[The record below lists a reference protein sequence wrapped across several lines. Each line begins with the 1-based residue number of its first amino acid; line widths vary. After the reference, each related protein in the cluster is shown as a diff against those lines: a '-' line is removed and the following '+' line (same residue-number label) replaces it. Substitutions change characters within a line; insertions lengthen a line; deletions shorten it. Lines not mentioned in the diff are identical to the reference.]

1 MEELQAIK
9 IIASMETVKLRRSA
23 RKGRLTRIT
32 HKLADLEAGDWTE
45 LRTITL
51 DQLKEDLAKES
62 KLFNALQTR
71 LEQLMEEDE
80 DTTEEV
86 LAREINQGIE
96 LGEVHTDLMLRAR
109 TIKKTLTLCLEA
121 TALEDEVQLIKES
134 YDPSEGE
141 FEKDASKLRHRIN
154 SFLHDSSS
162 SASPV
167 VEDFRRNCKD
177 HLTDLATRLSQGR
190 AKRRE
195 RKERAELKTP
205 HLERPTSYKGTKLK
219 LDLPTFSG
227 HPLDWHHFCELF
239 TAALDRAGDDYSERE
254 RACFLLKAMQG
265 SEAEQIVK
273 SHATSEKGYT
283 NALKALR
290 GRYGSA
296 KKVFPHLVGKMMTQ
310 EKIRFSQDGFAKLR
324 RNYTLPLQSMK
335 ELGCTDATQIAAAL
349 ALSQFD
355 DSLRDEWTKFYKTSN
370 EVPTLEEIE
379 TFVEPLESNMQA
391 LTPVLRNEPTSLPPR
406 KTTPR
411 YTKGSSTECPLCKE
425 QHRLYK
431 CPVFL
436 GYDVDRRFKTVKDKR
451 GCTNCLAINHST
463 QDCTS
468 TYTCRECDAKHNT
481 LLHRPTKQTSSKT
494 FNAGS
499 TANKS
504 AIDLMTVG
512 EDDYM
517 TTSTSQE
524 PPKISFL
531 HTAIAKAIHEDR
543 EVDVRMALDTGASA
557 SLVTET
563 VATQLKLRRH
573 PRRLNIKGACGGGVS
588 RHFVELTLKSILQPD
603 KFMTTKLQVVKSLPE
618 VPAPRNI
625 KQIKAE
631 PHLQGLPL
639 ADPHFGGKLDILLG
653 GVDYTKCLVGSLT
666 TGLDS
671 EVAAQPT
678 LFGWTVTGPL
688 EYQPKNSSVL
698 QIQTSEDTLKDD
710 LSRLWELDRTPES
723 AHLSLDDEEVTQH
736 FLDTHRR
743 DEDGRYVV
751 RLPRLSPTPSLGTSR
766 NVAVRRSNQNEKTL
780 QKKGKL
786 TEFQAALEEYYH
798 LGHAEEVPD
807 SDRTSPH
814 YYMPVHGV
822 FKASSTTTKV
832 RPVFDASASTSNG
845 VSLNDTLKQGPN
857 LYPHLSDILLRFRK
871 HTIGFSAD
879 ISKMFREVK
888 LHPDERD
895 AHRFLLRDK
904 NGQLKDLRMK
914 RLTFGVRSSPYLATQ
929 VIRHLAEQHSS
940 SHPQASNAVLNHF
953 YVDDY
958 LAGAETVQEANLLRE
973 QLCNLLQLAG
983 MNLRK
988 WRSCCNDFRSSIPPD
1003 ILETA
1008 DLHITSAEKP
1018 LKALGLHWNVAEDCL
1033 SVSTPTVQTDVE
1045 FTKRS
1050 IASNLGKVYD
1060 LLGFYAPYTVTGKI
1074 LLRRLWELKI
1084 GWDEPVPP
1092 EIQESWLAW
1101 TSQLDL
1107 ISKHTIPR
1115 RYSTSSTTAV
1125 SHHLHGFADASQE
1138 AYGAV
1143 VYLRQTFPDKSSTTS
1158 IVISKARVLPL
1169 KELTIPRAELTAV
1182 LIVAKLLQYCSRLL
1196 EIENMTAWTD
1206 SSIVLCW
1213 LRKAPASLN
1222 TFVGNRIKQIQSLIP
1237 NARWSHIS
1245 SSSNPADMLSR
1256 GMTAEALLDASLWWK
1271 GPPWLNLPQEEWPS
1285 PQFALPENLPEIK
1298 TVTLV
1303 AAPETQEKPWQ
1314 NFSSFDHMVRILSW
1328 CRRYLHNSR
1337 HPSDQR
1343 IMTST
1348 LSTTEYQ
1355 GTINKL
1361 IAMDQQEFY
1370 PQAIQA
1376 VKGSKQL
1383 PKNHVLKKYI
1393 LSLNDKGVLLVS
1405 TRVRDPH
1412 NPSQDKKII
1421 PLSIHSNL
1429 TRLLL
1434 SSLHLRHL
1442 HPGTNTLLAIVK
1454 DTYHI
1459 PGIRNYL
1466 KGLSRRCTKCQRAYQ
1481 HGTNQPMGL
1490 LPQVRTTPASPFLH
1504 TGVDFAGPFI
1514 TKQGYTRKPVRVKS
1528 YACLF
1533 VCMATRAVHL
1543 ELCLSLSTD
1552 EFLAAMRRFCSRRGC
1567 PASMY
1572 SDNGSNFIGAYAELL
1587 QIQELLQRSKTS
1599 LSHFT
1604 AQNGITWHFSP
1615 PRTPHAGGL
1624 WEAAVKQMKLLL
1636 RKLVQPHQ
1644 LRTEE
1649 LSSILIE
1656 IEGILNSRPLV
1667 QIDSTDP
1674 DNLALTP
1681 GHFLVGRP
1689 IKALP
1694 TDISSK
1700 IKLSSL
1706 RRWQLTQR
1714 LSNDLWS
1721 AWKEQYLHTLQT
1733 RQKWTSTQH
1742 VFRKDDV
1749 VLLKEDSLGYRH
1761 WPLARITN
1769 LFPGDDGVVR
1779 VVELLCGGKI
1789 YKRST
1794 HLIIPLLNEESSKPA

>member
-1 MEELQAIK
+1 
-9 IIASMETVKLRRSA
+9 METVKLRRSA

-32 HKLADLEAGDWTE
+32 NKLADLEAADWTE
-45 LRTITL
+45 LRAATL

-62 KLFNALQTR
+62 KLFNALQAR
-71 LEQLMEEDE
+71 LEQLLEAKE

-96 LGEVHTDLMLRAR
+96 VSEVNTELMLRVKLLR
-109 TIKKTLTLCLEA
+109 KTLTLCSEA
-121 TALEDEVQLIKES
+121 TALQDEVNILKEN

-162 SASPV
+162 SSSPV
-167 VEDFRRNCKD
+167 VEDFRRNCKG
-177 HLTDLATRLSQGR
+177 HLTDLAACLSQGR

-195 RKERAELKTP
+195 RKERAEL
-205 HLERPTSYKGTKLK
+205 ETSLTEKSAPYRGTKLR

-254 RACFLLKAMQG
+254 KACFLLKAMQG

-273 SHATSEKGYT
+273 SHATSEKGYS
-283 NALKALR
+283 NALRALR
-290 GRYGSA
+290 SRYGSA
-296 KKVFPHLVGKMMTQ
+296 KKVFPHLVRKMVTQ
-310 EKIRFSQDGFAKLR
+310 DKIHFNQDGFAKLR
-324 RNYTLPLQSMK
+324 QNYTLPLQAMK
-335 ELGCTDATQIAAAL
+335 ELGCTDASQIAAAL

-355 DSLRDEWTKFYKTSN
+355 DNLREEWTKFFKTSSA
-370 EVPTLEEIE
+370 VPTLEDIE
-379 TFVEPLESNMQA
+379 AFVEPLESNLQA
-391 LTPVLRNEPTSLPPR
+391 LTPVTRTEPAVMPPR
-406 KTTPR
+406 KTAPR
-411 YTKGSSTECPLCKE
+411 HFKGNSMECPLCKE

-436 GYDVDRRFKTVKDKR
+436 GYDVDRRFKSIKDKR
-451 GCTNCLAINHST
+451 GCTNCLSTSHST

-468 TYTCRECDAKHNT
+468 SYTCRECDAKHHT
-481 LLHRPTKQTSSKT
+481 LLHRPSKQASTKTSAPVAPSSSK
-494 FNAGS
+494 S
-499 TANKS
+499 AN
-504 AIDLMTVG
+504 DLMAVG
-512 EDDYM
+512 EADSTS
-517 TTSTSQE
+517 TTTSQE

-531 HTAIAKAIHEDR
+531 HTAIAKAVQEDR
-543 EVDVRMALDTGASA
+543 EIDIRIALDTGAST

-563 VATQLKLRRH
+563 VATQLKLKRH

-588 RHFVELTLKSILQPD
+588 RHFVEITLKSILHPD
-603 KFMTTKLQVVKSLPE
+603 KSITTKLQVVKSLPE
-618 VPAPRNI
+618 VPSPKNI
-625 KQIKAE
+625 EQIKAE

-653 GVDYTKCLVGSLT
+653 GVDYTKCIVGSLT
-666 TGLDS
+666 TGLES

-688 EYQPKNSSVL
+688 EYQPKNSSVF

-723 AHLSLDDEEVTQH
+723 AHLSLEDEEVTQH

-751 RLPRLSPTPSLGTSR
+751 CLPRITPTPSMGASR
-766 NVAVRRSNQNEKTL
+766 NLAVRRSNQNEKSL
-780 QKKGKL
+780 KKKGKL
-786 TEFQAALEEYYH
+786 PEFQAALEEYHH
-798 LGHAEEVPD
+798 LDHAEEVPD
-807 SDRTSPH
+807 SDRDAPH

-832 RPVFDASASTSNG
+832 RPVFDASAPTSNG
-845 VSLNDTLKQGPN
+845 VSLNDTLRQGPN
-857 LYPHLSDILLRFRK
+857 LYPQLTDILLKFRT

-888 LHPDERD
+888 LHQDERD
-895 AHRFLLRDK
+895 AHRFLLRDEH
-904 NGQLKDLRMK
+904 GQLKDLRMK

-940 SHPQASNAVLNHF
+940 SHPQASKAILHHF

-958 LAGAETVQEANLLRE
+958 LAGAETVEEAAHLRE
-973 QLCNLLQLAG
+973 QLCDLLKLAG
-983 MNLRK
+983 MTLRK
-988 WRSCCNDFRSSIPPD
+988 WRSSSDDFRSSIPPE
-1003 ILETA
+1003 IMETA
-1008 DLHITSAEKP
+1008 DLLISSAEKP
-1018 LKALGLHWNVAEDCL
+1018 LKALGLHWNVSEDSL
-1033 SVSTPTVQTDVE
+1033 SVSTPAVQSDVE

-1060 LLGFYAPYTVTGKI
+1060 LLGLYSPYTVTGKI
-1074 LLRRLWELKI
+1074 LLRRLWELKV
-1084 GWDEPVPP
+1084 GWDEPAPP
-1092 EIQESWLAW
+1092 SIQESWQAW
-1101 TSQLDL
+1101 ISQLDI
-1107 ISKHTIPR
+1107 ISRHSVPR
-1115 RYSTSSTTAV
+1115 RYSTSSATAI

-1143 VYLRQTFPDKSSTTS
+1143 VYLQQTFSDNSSTTS
-1158 IVISKARVLPL
+1158 IVLSKARVLPL
-1169 KELTIPRAELTAV
+1169 KELTIPRAELTAA
-1182 LIVAKLLQYCSRLL
+1182 LILAKLLKYCSELL
-1196 EIENMTAWTD
+1196 DIDAMAAWTD

-1213 LRKAPASLN
+1213 LRKSPSSLN
-1222 TFVGNRIKQIQSLIP
+1222 TFVGNRVKQIQKLIP
-1237 NARWSHIS
+1237 NARWSHVS
-1245 SSSNPADMLSR
+1245 SASNPADMLSR
-1256 GMTAEALLDASLWWK
+1256 GMPANALLDANLWWN
-1271 GPPWLNLPQEEWPS
+1271 GPPWLNIPQSEWPP
-1285 PQFALPENLPEIK
+1285 PQFNLPDVIPEVK
-1298 TVTLV
+1298 TVTLSAV
-1303 AAPETQEKPWQ
+1303 PELQERPWQ
-1314 NFSSFDHMVRILSW
+1314 NFSNFDHMVRILSW

-1337 HPSDQR
+1337 SPPEQK
-1343 IMTST
+1343 IKTST
-1348 LSTTEYQ
+1348 LSTSECQ
-1355 GTINKL
+1355 ATIDHL
-1361 IAMDQQEFY
+1361 IAMNQQESY
-1370 PQAIQA
+1370 PQAVQA
-1376 VKGSKQL
+1376 VKKSKQL
-1383 PKNHVLKKYI
+1383 PKGHVLKRYN
-1393 LSLNDKGVLLVS
+1393 LSLSDSGVLLIS

-1412 NPSQDKKII
+1412 NLSRDKRII
-1421 PLSIHSNL
+1421 PLSIQSNF

-1434 SSLHLRHL
+1434 SSLHQRYL

-1466 KGLSRRCTKCQRAYQ
+1466 KGLSRRCPKCQRAYQ
-1481 HGTNQPMGL
+1481 QGTTQPMGL
-1490 LPQVRTTPASPFLH
+1490 LPQVRTTPFAPFLH

-1514 TKQGYTRKPVRVKS
+1514 TKQGYTRKPIRVKS
-1528 YACLF
+1528 YACIF
-1533 VCMATRAVHL
+1533 ICMATKAIHI

-1552 EFLAAMRRFCSRRGC
+1552 EFLAALRRFCSRRGC

-1572 SDNGSNFIGAYAELL
+1572 SDNGSNFIGAHAELL
-1587 QIQELLQRSKTS
+1587 QIQELLKRSKTS

-1604 AQNGITWHFSP
+1604 TQNGITWHFSP

-1681 GHFLVGRP
+1681 GHFLVGRT
-1689 IKALP
+1689 IKAPP
-1694 TDISSK
+1694 TDVSSK
-1700 IKLSSL
+1700 VKLSSF

-1714 LSNDLWS
+1714 LSNDLWA
-1721 AWKEQYLHTLQT
+1721 AWKEHYLHTLQT

-1742 VFRKDDV
+1742 VFKKDDV

-1769 LFPGDDGVVR
+1769 TFPGDDGVVR
-1779 VVELLCGGKI
+1779 VVELLCGGKTC
-1789 YKRST
+1789 KRST
-1794 HLIIPLLNEESSKPA
+1794 HLVIPLLSEESSDLEG